1 MTGAADAPDEPATL
15 LREARQAVRGR
26 LPRGYDT
33 IVELRAGRVELT
45 LLGPQGTD
53 RLRAAY
59 WLDERLRSQGLY
71 MRLDGAK
78 PPCEVLGEWGENTIV
93 TIERPGT

>member
-1 MTGAADAPDEPATL
+1 MTGTADDPNEAVTL
-15 LREARQAVRGR
+15 LREARQAVRGW

-33 IVELRAGRVELT
+33 IVDLRADRVELT

-78 PPCEVLGEWGENTIV
+78 PPAKYSASGART
-93 TIERPGT
+93 PS